1 MQMNMRLNMRVVA
14 GVVGIGIGSM
24 AIFSNAALARDERL
38 HMPIKD
44 AMTAAEAKDKLS
56 GDIKFFFGNQKSPK
70 ASHTFGTYT
79 ANKKTNFAN
88 KSDKDGCE
96 RAFLSAMLSLQDRAR
111 AEGGNAVINIQS
123 YYKKEAF
130 VSDSEY
136 ECAAG
141 KIMGGVALR
150 GTVVKL

>member
-1 MQMNMRLNMRVVA
+1 MSTRNFARVVSVSLGLIALFA
-14 GVVGIGIGSM
+14 GV
-24 AIFSNAALARDERL
+24 AQARDERL
-38 HMPIKD
+38 RMPIKD
-44 AMTAAEAKDKLS
+44 AMETADAKEKLS
-56 GDIKFFFGNQKSPK
+56 GDIKFFFGKQKTPK
-70 ASHTFGTYT
+70 AAHTFGTYT

-111 AEGGNAVINIQS
+111 AEGGNAVVNIES
-123 YYKKEAF
+123 YYKKESF
-130 VSDSEY
+130 VSDTEY

-150 GTVVKL
+150 GTVAKL